1 MTRINKSMKALIKRV
16 VVGLLGGTITVIG
29 VVALVTPGPGWLI
42 IFAGLGILAT
52 EFAWAA
58 IVLERAKK
66 SASRAAN
73 RARLKKEHRDI
84 LLAVLFSLSLIALV
98 VWYTSIR

>member
-1 MTRINKSMKALIKRV
+1 MKTMLKRI
-16 VVGLLGGTITVIG
+16 VVGVVGGVVTVIG

-58 IVLERAKK
+58 MFLESAKK
-66 SASRAAN
+66 SAKEAASKAKFKGLN
-73 RARLKKEHRDI
+73 REISLAIFFALLLAI
-84 LLAVLFSLSLIALV
+84 LLIWHAYF
-98 VWYTSIR
+98 R